1 MLKKMLPM
9 AFAMAFSLSA
19 AADEA
24 DIRKQMEAKLGTKVE
39 SVTKSGYLGLYE
51 VYADGNI
58 FYTDE
63 KMSAIVVSGQ
73 LIDAK
78 TMKNVAIKFG
88 DLPLDRAIKQVRGDG
103 KRVLAT
109 FEDPNCGY
117 CKRLAKDLLKLD
129 NVTVYTFLLP
139 ILSEDS
145 VRKSKQIWCSGDRAK
160 AWNDWMVDG
169 RAPAGKGDCDTTAVK
184 NTIETAHPVAKIA
197 IPLRLP
203 KIRNS
208 AASST
213 LLALRP
219 CSLPTASGFPVPYR
233 WPVSSK
239 NSARSSSLSI
249 LVDGRM
255 LGAYCDMSIRK
266 A

>member
-78 TMKNVAIKFG
+78 TMKNVTDERMKKLTAIKFG

-129 NVTVYTFLLP
+129 NVTVYTSFC
-139 ILSEDS
+139 LSS
-145 VRKSKQIWCSGDRAK
+145 RKTPFASPSRSGVPVTVPRHGMTGWSMA
-160 AWNDWMVDG
+160 
-169 RAPAGKGDCDTTAVK
+169 R
-184 NTIETAHPVAKIA
+184 AHPVAKIA

-233 WPVSSK
+233 WLVSSK